1 MITPHTTKLLDRSN
15 TAEWIGAKHGNH
27 SLSVNLRQCDNS
39 ITHNVKSQ
47 AVHKDLGQLSVGRE
61 AERFVIQR
69 SAAAARLLLGKSA
82 KLRGRDMNR
91 SLIVTISLICAAP
104 LHAQDQQPN
113 AAKLKADAQKVVSII
128 KDDKAKTQVY
138 CEINDLGEQIG
149 EADQKMDDNKAE
161 ALSRQVTELEKKL
174 GPEYSALVNDL
185 NNVDPNSPQGREI
198 DSILAPLDD
207 SCD

>member
-1 MITPHTTKLLDRSN
+1 
-15 TAEWIGAKHGNH
+15 
-27 SLSVNLRQCDNS
+27 
-39 ITHNVKSQ
+39 
-47 AVHKDLGQLSVGRE
+47 
-61 AERFVIQR
+61 
-69 SAAAARLLLGKSA
+69 
-82 KLRGRDMNR
+82 MNR
-91 SLIVTISLICAAP
+91 TLIVAISFICAAP

-113 AAKLKADAQKVVSII
+113 AVKLKADAQKVVSII

-149 EADQKMDDNKAE
+149 EADQKMNDNKAE

-174 GPEYSALVNDL
+174 GPEYFALVNDL
-185 NNVDPNSPQGREI
+185 NNVDPNSPEGREI

>member
-1 MITPHTTKLLDRSN
+1 
-15 TAEWIGAKHGNH
+15 
-27 SLSVNLRQCDNS
+27 
-39 ITHNVKSQ
+39 
-47 AVHKDLGQLSVGRE
+47 
-61 AERFVIQR
+61 
-69 SAAAARLLLGKSA
+69 
-82 KLRGRDMNR
+82 MNR
-91 SLIVTISLICAAP
+91 SLIVAISLICGAP
-104 LHAQDQQPN
+104 LYAQGAQPDP
-113 AAKLKADAQKVVSII
+113 AKLKADAQKVVSII
-128 KDDKAKTQVY
+128 KSDKAKTQVY